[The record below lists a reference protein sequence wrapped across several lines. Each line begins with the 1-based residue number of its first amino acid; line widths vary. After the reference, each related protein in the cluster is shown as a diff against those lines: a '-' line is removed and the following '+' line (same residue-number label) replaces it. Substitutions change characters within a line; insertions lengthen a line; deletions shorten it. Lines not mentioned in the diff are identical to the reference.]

1 MSIDTQ
7 MPTKAYAA
15 TSATSPVAPFS
26 IERREPRANDVE
38 IDILYSGVCH
48 SDLHQ
53 VKNEWGNATYPM
65 VPGHEI
71 VGKVTRVGADVKRF
85 KVGDRAGVGCL
96 VDSCRVCDS
105 CKAGL
110 EQYCEK
116 GMIGTYNGFESDG
129 KTPTYGGYSERIV
142 TREEFVL
149 NISDRLDLSRTAPLL
164 CAGITTYSPLRL
176 ANVGKGQRV
185 GIVGLGGLGHMAVK
199 FARAFGAEVT
209 VFSTSEKKRTDALAL
224 GAHEVTISTD
234 TAAMGKQAGR
244 FDFILDTV
252 SAPHDYNALVNCL
265 RRDGRMTLVGA
276 PPSPAAIMGFGLI
289 MQRRSIGG
297 SLIGGLPETQEM
309 LDFCAK
315 HEIVSDVEVIP
326 MQKINEAYERMLKG
340 DVKYRFVIDIA
351 SLRGS

>member
-1 MSIDTQ
+1 

-15 TSATSPVAPFS
+15 TSATSPVGPFS

-38 IDILYSGVCH
+38 IDVQYCGVCH

-53 VKNEWGNATYPM
+53 VRNEWGNSSYPM

-71 VGKVTRVGADVKRF
+71 VGTVTRVGAGVKGF

-96 VDSCRVCDS
+96 VDSCRECAS

-116 GMIGTYNGFESDG
+116 GMVGTYNGYERDG
-129 KTPTYGGYSERIV
+129 KTVTYGGYSERIV

-149 NISDRLDLSRTAPLL
+149 SISDRLDLSRTAPLL
-164 CAGITTYSPLRL
+164 CAGITTYSPLRH

-185 GIVGLGGLGHMAVK
+185 GVVGLGGLGHMGVK

-209 VFSTSEKKRTDALAL
+209 VFTTSEKKRADAVAL
-224 GAHEVTISTD
+224 GAHEVTLSTD
-234 TAAMGKQAGR
+234 AKAMAAQAGR

-252 SAPHDYNALVNCL
+252 SAPHDYNALIGAL
-265 RRDGRMTLVGA
+265 KRDGRMTLVGA
-276 PPSPAAIMGFGLI
+276 PPSPAEIMGFGLI

-326 MQKINEAYERMLKG
+326 IQKINEAYERMLKG
-340 DVKYRFVIDIA
+340 DVKYRFVIDLA
-351 SLRGS
+351 SLR

>member
-1 MSIDTQ
+1 

-15 TSATSPVAPFS
+15 TSATSPVGPFS

-38 IDILYSGVCH
+38 IEIQYSGVCH

-53 VKNEWGNATYPM
+53 VRNEWGNSVYPM

-71 VGKVTRVGADVKRF
+71 VGKVTRVGASVKRF

-96 VDSCRVCDS
+96 IDSCQECAS

-116 GMIGTYNGFESDG
+116 GMTGTYNGYERDG
-129 KTPTYGGYSERIV
+129 KTVAFGGYSERIV

-149 NISDRLDLSRTAPLL
+149 SISDRLDLSRTAPLL
-164 CAGITTYSPLRL
+164 CAGITTYSPLRH

-185 GIVGLGGLGHMAVK
+185 GVVGLGGLGHMGVK

-209 VFSTSEKKRTDALAL
+209 VFTTSEKKRADALAL
-224 GAHEVTISTD
+224 GAHEVTLSTD
-234 TAAMGKQAGR
+234 TAAMTAQAGR

-252 SAPHDYNALVNCL
+252 SAPHDQNALIGAL
-265 RRDGRMTLVGA
+265 RRDGRMTIVGA
-276 PPSPAAIMGFGLI
+276 PPSPSAIMGFGLI

-351 SLRGS
+351 SLR

>member
-1 MSIDTQ
+1 MS
-7 MPTKAYAA
+7 TKAYAA
-15 TSATSPVAPFS
+15 QNATSPVGPFS

-38 IDILYSGVCH
+38 IEIHYCGVCH

-53 VKNEWGNATYPM
+53 VKNEWGNSLFPM

-71 VGKVTRVGADVKRF
+71 VGKVTRVGAGVKRF
-85 KVGDRAGVGCL
+85 KVGDTAGVGCL
-96 VDSCRVCDS
+96 IDSCRECGA

-116 GMIGTYNGFESDG
+116 GMTGTYNGYERDG
-129 KTPTYGGYSERIV
+129 KTVAFGGYSERIV

-149 NISDRLDLSRTAPLL
+149 SISDKLDLARTAPLL
-164 CAGITTYSPLRL
+164 CAGITTYSPLKM
-176 ANVGKGQRV
+176 AGVTKGQRV
-185 GIVGLGGLGHMAVK
+185 GVVGLGGLGHMGVK

-209 VFSTSEKKRTDALAL
+209 VFTTTEKKRADALAL
-224 GAHEVTISTD
+224 GAHEVVLSTD
-234 TAAMGKQAGR
+234 SKAMGAQAGR

-252 SAPHDYNALVNCL
+252 SAPHDYNALIGSL

-276 PPSPAAIMGFGLI
+276 PPSPAEIMGFGLI

-315 HEIVSDVEVIP
+315 HEIVSDIEVIP
-326 MQKINEAYERMLKG
+326 VQKINEAYERMLKG
-340 DVKYRFVIDIA
+340 DVKYRFVIDVA
-351 SLRGS
+351 TLRS

>member
-1 MSIDTQ
+1 ML
-7 MPTKAYAA
+7 TKAFAA
-15 TSATSPVAPFS
+15 TSATSPLGPFT

-38 IDILYSGVCH
+38 IEIQYSGVCH

-53 VKNEWGNATYPM
+53 ARNEWGNAVYPM

-71 VGKVTRVGADVKRF
+71 VGKVTRVGAGVKRF

-96 VDSCRVCDS
+96 VDSCRECAS

-116 GMIGTYNGFESDG
+116 GMTGTYNGYERDG
-129 KTPTYGGYSERIV
+129 KTPTFGGYSQRIV

-149 NISDRLDLSRTAPLL
+149 SIAAHLDLSRTAPLL
-164 CAGITTYSPLRL
+164 CAGITTYSPLRR
-176 ANVGKGQRV
+176 ASVGKGQRV
-185 GIVGLGGLGHMAVK
+185 GVVGLGGLGHMAVK
-199 FARAFGAEVT
+199 FARALGAEVT
-209 VFSTSEKKRTDALAL
+209 VFTTSERKRADALAL
-224 GAHEVTISTD
+224 GAHEVTLSTD
-234 TAAMGKQAGR
+234 AKAMTAQAGR

-252 SAPHDYNALVNCL
+252 SAPHDYNVLIGAL

-276 PPSPAAIMGFGLI
+276 PPAPAAIMGFGLI
-289 MQRRSIGG
+289 MQRRAIDG

-326 MQKINEAYERMLKG
+326 MAKINEAYERMLKG
-340 DVKYRFVIDIA
+340 DVKYRFVIDMK
-351 SLRGS
+351 SLA

>member
-1 MSIDTQ
+1 

-15 TSATSPVAPFS
+15 TSATSPLVPFS

-38 IDILYSGVCH
+38 IEILYSGVCH

-53 VKNEWGNATYPM
+53 ARNEWGGSRYPM

-71 VGKVTRVGADVKRF
+71 VGKVTRVGGDVTRF

-96 VDSCRVCDS
+96 IDSCRECAS

-110 EQYCEK
+110 EQYCEN
-116 GMIGTYNGFESDG
+116 GMTGTYNTLERDG
-129 KTPTYGGYSERIV
+129 KTMAFGGYSTRIV

-149 NISDRLDLSRTAPLL
+149 SISERLDLPRTAPLL
-164 CAGITTYSPLRL
+164 CAGITTYSPLRH

-185 GIVGLGGLGHMAVK
+185 GVVGLGGLGHMAVK

-209 VFSTSEKKRTDALAL
+209 VFTTSAKKRADALAL
-224 GAHEVTISTD
+224 GAHEVTLSTD
-234 TAAMGKQAGR
+234 AAAMTAQAGR
-244 FDFILDTV
+244 FDFIIDTV
-252 SAPHDYNALVNCL
+252 SAPHDYDALVSAL

-276 PPSPAAIMGFGLI
+276 PPVPAAIMGFGLI

-326 MQKINEAYERMLKG
+326 MQKINEAYERTLKG
-340 DVKYRFVIDIA
+340 DVRYRFSIDA
-351 SLRGS
+351 RTFAE

>member
-1 MSIDTQ
+1 
-7 MPTKAYAA
+7 MPTKAFAA
-15 TSATSPVAPFS
+15 TSATSPLGPFS
-26 IERREPRANDVE
+26 IERREPRADDVE
-38 IDILYSGVCH
+38 IEIQYSGVCH

-53 VKNEWGNATYPM
+53 ARNEWGNAVYPM

-71 VGKVTRVGADVKRF
+71 VGKVTRVGAGVKRF
-85 KVGDRAGVGCL
+85 KAGDRAGVGCL
-96 VDSCRVCDS
+96 VDSCRECAS

-116 GMIGTYNGFESDG
+116 GMIGTYNSYERDG
-129 KTPTYGGYSERIV
+129 RTPTFGGYSERIV
-142 TREEFVL
+142 TREAFVL
-149 NISDRLDLSRTAPLL
+149 SISAQLDLSRTAPLL
-164 CAGITTYSPLRL
+164 CAGITTYSPLRR

-185 GIVGLGGLGHMAVK
+185 GVVGLGGLGHMAVK

-209 VFSTSEKKRTDALAL
+209 VFTTSEKKRADALAL
-224 GAHEVTISTD
+224 GAHEVTLSTS
-234 TAAMGKQAGR
+234 AKAMIAQAGR

-252 SAPHDYNALVNCL
+252 SAPHDYNALINAL

-276 PPSPAAIMGFGLI
+276 PPAPAAIMGFALI
-289 MQRRSIGG
+289 MQRRAIDG

-340 DVKYRFVIDIA
+340 DVKYRFVIDMA
-351 SLRGS
+351 SLK

>member
-1 MSIDTQ
+1 
-7 MPTKAYAA
+7 MPTTKAYAA
-15 TSATSPVAPFS
+15 VDATSPVGPFS

-38 IDILYSGVCH
+38 IDIAFCGVCH

-53 VKNEWGNATYPM
+53 VRNEWGNSLYPM

-71 VGKVTRVGADVKRF
+71 IGTVTRVGAGVKRF
-85 KVGDRAGVGCL
+85 KAGDRVGVGCL
-96 VDSCRVCDS
+96 VDSCRECGS

-116 GMIGTYNGFESDG
+116 GMMGTYNAYESDG
-129 KTPTYGGYSERIV
+129 KTLAFGGYSTRIV

-149 NISDRLDLSRTAPLL
+149 AVAPSLDASRAAPLL
-164 CAGITTYSPLRL
+164 CAGITTYSPLRQ
-176 ANVGKGQRV
+176 AGVAKGQRV
-185 GIVGLGGLGHMAVK
+185 GVVGLGGLGHMAVK

-209 VFSTSEKKRTDALAL
+209 VFTTSEKKRADALAL
-224 GAHEVTISTD
+224 GAHEVTLSTD
-234 TAAMGKQAGR
+234 AAAMAKQAGR

-252 SAPHDYNALVNCL
+252 SAPHDYNALIAAL

-276 PPSPAAIMGFGLI
+276 PPAPAAIMGFGLI
-289 MQRRSIGG
+289 MQRRTMGG

-315 HEIVSDVEVIP
+315 HEIMSDVEVIP
-326 MQKINEAYERMLKG
+326 VQKVNEAYDRMQKG
-340 DVKYRFVIDIA
+340 DVKYRFVLDLA
-351 SLRGS
+351 SLR

>member
-1 MSIDTQ
+1 

-15 TSATSPVAPFS
+15 TSATSPVDPFS

-38 IDILYSGVCH
+38 IEIQYCGVCH

-53 VKNEWGNATYPM
+53 VRNEWGNAIYPM

-71 VGKVTRVGADVKRF
+71 VGKVLRVGADVKRF
-85 KVGDRAGVGCL
+85 KAGDRAGVGCL
-96 VDSCRVCDS
+96 VDSCRECSS

-116 GMIGTYNGFESDG
+116 GMIGTYNGYERDG
-129 KTPTYGGYSERIV
+129 KTPTFGGYSERIV

-149 NISDRLDLSRTAPLL
+149 SIGAGLDLSRTAPLL
-164 CAGITTYSPLRL
+164 CAGITTYSPLRQ

-185 GIVGLGGLGHMAVK
+185 GVVGLGGLGHMAVK

-209 VFSTSEKKRTDALAL
+209 VFTTSEKKRADALAL
-224 GAHEVTISTD
+224 GAHEVTLSTD
-234 TAAMGKQAGR
+234 AAAMTKQAGR

-252 SAPHDYNALVNCL
+252 SAPHDYNALIGAL

-276 PPSPAAIMGFGLI
+276 PPTPAAIMGFGLI

-297 SLIGGLPETQEM
+297 SLIGGLPETQDM

-326 MQKINEAYERMLKG
+326 IQKINEAYERMLKG
-340 DVKYRFVIDIA
+340 DVKYRFVIDLA
-351 SLRGS
+351 SLR

>member
-1 MSIDTQ
+1 MRASITNR

-15 TSATSPVAPFS
+15 LDSESPVGPFS

-38 IDILYSGVCH
+38 IAIQYCGVCH

-53 VKNEWGNATYPM
+53 VRNEWGNAMYPI

-71 VGKVTRVGADVKRF
+71 VGKVTRVGAAVKRF
-85 KVGDRAGVGCL
+85 KVGDRAAVGCL
-96 VDSCRVCDS
+96 VDSCRECAS

-116 GMIGTYNGFESDG
+116 GMIGTYNAYERDG
-129 KTPTYGGYSERIV
+129 KTVTYGGYSERIV

-149 NISDRLDLSRTAPLL
+149 SVSDRLDLARTAPLL
-164 CAGITTYSPLRL
+164 CAGITTYSPLRH

-185 GIVGLGGLGHMAVK
+185 GVVGLGGLGHMGVK
-199 FARAFGAEVT
+199 LARAFGAEVT
-209 VFSTSEKKRTDALAL
+209 VFTTSEKKRADAIAL
-224 GAHEVTISTD
+224 GAHEVTLSTD
-234 TAAMGKQAGR
+234 AKAMAAQAGR

-252 SAPHDYNALVNCL
+252 SAPHDYDPLVNAL

-276 PPSPAAIMGFGLI
+276 PPSPAKITGFGLI
-289 MQRRSIGG
+289 MQRRSVGG
-297 SLIGGLPETQEM
+297 SLIGGIPETQEM
-309 LDFCAK
+309 LDFCAE

-326 MQKINEAYERMLKG
+326 IQKINEAYERMVKG
-340 DVKYRFVIDIA
+340 DVKYRFVIDLA
-351 SLRGS
+351 SLS